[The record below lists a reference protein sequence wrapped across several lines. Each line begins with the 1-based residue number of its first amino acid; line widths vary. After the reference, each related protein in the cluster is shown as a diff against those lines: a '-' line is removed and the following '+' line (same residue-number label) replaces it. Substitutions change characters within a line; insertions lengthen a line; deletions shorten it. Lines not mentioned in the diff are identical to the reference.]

1 MYAIKYLIYIM
12 TYEYIFINI
21 LFIFSTFGFV
31 LDTPRLL
38 SPRAL
43 DSAQETSEKED
54 RAARFRHSPS
64 RLLFSFFFFL
74 SPFSRA
80 LFLLYL
86 CVEGHL
92 SRGGSALP
100 DLTRVALNV
109 RSPRSLAFA
118 IVLAASFSFPRCIIY
133 LGRKRL
139 FIWRLDCPLLV
150 VNAAL

>member
-1 MYAIKYLIYIM
+1 MMYAIKYLIYIM

-64 RLLFSFFFFL
+64 RLLFSFFL
-74 SPFSRA
+74 S
-80 LFLLYL
+80 FLLFACSFFNYL

-92 SRGGSALP
+92 SRGGSALRF
-100 DLTRVALNV
+100 DSSCFKRTLA
-109 RSPRSLAFA
+109 SLAFA
-118 IVLAASFSFPRCIIY
+118 IVLPASF
-133 LGRKRL
+133 L
-139 FIWRLDCPLLV
+139 FKVYYISWT
-150 VNAAL
+150 